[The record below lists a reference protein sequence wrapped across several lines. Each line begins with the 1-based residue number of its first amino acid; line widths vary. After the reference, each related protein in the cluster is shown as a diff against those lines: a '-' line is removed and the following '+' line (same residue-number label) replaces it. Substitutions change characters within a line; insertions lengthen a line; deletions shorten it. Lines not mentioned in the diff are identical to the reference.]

1 MNKRETFSFAVF
13 CASTLLSILYHR
25 KLKREGV
32 GCGRRVLYAV
42 PVAVANVAIGHLIDF
57 GK

>member
-13 CASTLLSILYHR
+13 CACTLGSILYQR
-25 KLKREGV
+25 KLKKEGA
-32 GCGRRVLYAV
+32 GYGRRVLYAA
-42 PVAVANVAIGHLIDF
+42 PVAVASVAIGHLIDF